1 MIFFRRLSTIFSDK
15 FIDKLTRDSIFDL
28 AAALSYY
35 TALSLAPLLI
45 LLITFVSFM
54 GAGFKLELI
63 HQIQGLV
70 GTQAAQ
76 AIALIV
82 ENADKRESL
91 RGIAGLFGLLTLL
104 FSAGAIFGQLRTSLD
119 KIFDV
124 DLAAADEQEKPSFFQ
139 SSMAFMKQKVFNM
152 GMVLTFVFISIV
164 SLVVS
169 SVISLWFQGV
179 ELVLGQIINFAIS
192 VAIFTLLFSA
202 IYYFLPQKQMKAP
215 LVVRSGFITAIL
227 FSIGKTLIGLYLG
240 ESAVG
245 SAYGAAGSMILLLM
259 WVYYSSVIIFLGAEI
274 SRQIEILQE
283 GAHRAKNSQLRP

>member
-1 MIFFRRLSTIFSDK
+1 MIFKKLKGIFDDK
-15 FIDKLTRDSIFDL
+15 FIEKLNKDAIFDL

-54 GAGFKLELI
+54 GDGFKVELI
-63 HQIQGLV
+63 SQIQSLV
-70 GTQAAQ
+70 GSQAAQ
-76 AIALIV
+76 AISLIV
-82 ENADKRESL
+82 ENADQRENL

-124 DLAAADEQEKPSFFQ
+124 EPAKVDPNNAPTFYQ
-139 SSMAFMKQKVFNM
+139 SSIDFLKQKVFNM

-169 SVISLWFQGV
+169 SVISVWFKGV
-179 ELVLGQIINFAIS
+179 QMLVGQVVNFAIS
-192 VAIFTLLFSA
+192 VFIFTLLFSA
-202 IYYFLPQKQMKAP
+202 IYYFLPQKKMHRE
-215 LVVRSGFITAIL
+215 LVVRSGLITSIL
-227 FSIGKTLIGLYLG
+227 FSIGKSLIGLYLG

-245 SAYGAAGSMILLLM
+245 SAYGAAGSMVLLLM

-274 SRQIEILQE
+274 SRRIEIQQE
-283 GAHRAKNSQLRP
+283 AARAQNH